1 MKKFLV
7 IALIFFVIGSIAL
20 NVYAFEFSKGPIEL
34 IIPFGAGG
42 SHDMHA
48 RGMTSVASNYFERE
62 NPLIPVLKPGGSG
75 AVGSIY
81 VKNSKPDG
89 HTLLFGHNGINII
102 APHVRKLDYLLSD
115 FKAVCQINY
124 GTVVFVSN
132 KDSGITS
139 IEQLVSHLKEKP
151 GSLTYASS
159 GIWGALYIPWQLFVD
174 QAGIEMKHLP
184 TAGGGPALQAV
195 LTGDGEIGGGFST
208 VVLDHI
214 KAGNLIPLA
223 VTSRERL
230 ETLPDVPTMIELGYD
245 DVIYQMWRGVLVPKD
260 TPDEIVEYLS
270 DRFEKL
276 TKDPSFIKFISKM
289 GEKANFVGS
298 KEFNKNIKEEEKM
311 YKEKFAK
318 YYIY

>member
-7 IALIFFVIGSIAL
+7 ISLIFFVIGSITIGV
-20 NVYAFEFSKGPIEL
+20 NAFELSKGPIML

-42 SHDMHA
+42 SHDLHA
-48 RGMTSVASNYFERE
+48 RAMTSVASDYFERE

-81 VKNSKPDG
+81 VKNAKPDG

-102 APHVRKLDYLLSD
+102 APHVRKLEYSLED
-115 FKAVCQINY
+115 FKLVCQINY
-124 GTVVFVSN
+124 GTVVFVAN

-139 IEQLVSHLKEKP
+139 IKQLVSYSKENP
-151 GSLTYASS
+151 GSLTFGSS
-159 GIWGALYIPWQLFVD
+159 GIWGALYIPWKLFVD

-184 TAGGGPALQAV
+184 AAGGGPALQLV
-195 LTGDGEIGGGFST
+195 LTGDSEIGAGFSA
-208 VVLDHI
+208 VVLEHI

-230 ETLPDVPTMIELGYD
+230 EELPEVPTMMELGFD
-245 DVIYQMWRGVLVPKD
+245 NVIFQMWRGILVPED
-260 TPDEIVEYLS
+260 TPDEIVKYLS

-276 TKDPSFIKFISKM
+276 TKDPSFVKFLSKM
-289 GEKANFVGS
+289 GEKVDFLDYKGFS
-298 KEFNKNIKEEEKM
+298 KAVEEEDKM
-311 YKEKFAK
+311 YKDKFAE

>member
-7 IALIFFVIGSIAL
+7 IFLILFIMGSVTL
-20 NVYAFEFSKGPIEL
+20 GVYAFEFSKGPIEL

-48 RGMTSVASNYFERE
+48 RAITSVSSKYFERE

-102 APHVRKLDYLLSD
+102 APHVRKIDYSLDD
-115 FKAVCQINY
+115 FKLVCQINY

-139 IEQLVSHLKEKP
+139 IKELVSYLKEKP

-159 GIWGALYIPWQLFVD
+159 GIWGALYIPWKLFVD

-195 LTGDGEIGGGFST
+195 LTGDGEIGSGFST
-208 VVLDHI
+208 VVLQHI

-230 ETLPDVPTMIELGYD
+230 EELPEVPTMTELGYS
-245 DVIYQMWRGVLVPKD
+245 DVVFQMWRGILVPKD
-260 TPDEIVEYLS
+260 TPDEIVKYLS
-270 DRFEKL
+270 DRFEEL
-276 TKDPSFIKFISKM
+276 TKDPSFNSFLKKM
-289 GEKANFVGS
+289 GERVAFEDYEEFS
-298 KEFNKNIKEEEKM
+298 KNVKEEEEM
-311 YKEKFAK
+311 YKDKLGK